1 MMTITTKTKE
11 LTEASASVGLLI
23 ATTPHVWDAYV
34 ADSLK
39 RSAREEKLWS
49 MPAKSDSFN

>member
-1 MMTITTKTKE
+1 MKE
-11 LTEASASVGLLI
+11 LTETSALVGLLL

-39 RSAREEKLWS
+39 RSAREKRSCGQCLHS
-49 MPAKSDSFN
+49 VIPSTRIP